1 MENSERKFM
10 TEKETETITPNFVR
24 SLYEDGPHQK
34 LRVMAYWPDG
44 SRDWEDAI
52 LTDSGQ
58 WIASEIEEEAAAR
71 LERILVHRHSAPI
84 KEAK

>member
-1 MENSERKFM
+1 M

-24 SLYEDGPHQK
+24 SLY
-34 LRVMAYWPDG
+34 
-44 SRDWEDAI
+44 EDAI